1 MCVATTA
8 HLLNFA
14 FEILDLA
21 EASHTHKHG
30 EVHRGE
36 SGRGHAARRARRAR
50 RRLHRALRPR
60 GTAAGHDA
68 ARRRR
73 LQQPRVTAAVRRRM
87 EKEEKGH
94 NGSKTV
100 GQTGGARLV

>member
-1 MCVATTA
+1 MTG
-8 HLLNFA
+8 L
-14 FEILDLA
+14 
-21 EASHTHKHG
+21 
-30 EVHRGE
+30 
-36 SGRGHAARRARRAR
+36 
-50 RRLHRALRPR
+50 